1 MLYTLNYRTLPGTK
15 NCREK
20 YETKV
25 KENSN
30 EKRGDYL
37 KKAYYH
43 LMKIEQKKNKILQVE
58 NYGEINAELNRKFAK
73 GEYFDS
79 SEVMLRTVTI
89 CVGEGFFRL
98 SGKEQDALIEYL
110 CPEEDSTEE

>member
-1 MLYTLNYRTLPGTK
+1 MK
-15 NCREK
+15 
-20 YETKV
+20 
-25 KENSN
+25 
-30 EKRGDYL
+30 KRGDYL

-79 SEVMLRTVTI
+79 GEVYVEDGYL
-89 CVGEGFFRL
+89 CVGEG

-110 CPEEDSTEE
+110 CPEEDGTEE

>member
-1 MLYTLNYRTLPGTK
+1 MK
-15 NCREK
+15 
-20 YETKV
+20 
-25 KENSN
+25 
-30 EKRGDYL
+30 KRGDYL

-79 SEVMLRTVTI
+79 SEVYVEDHFWSGISAEVLSEGIPATVLPP
-89 CVGEGFFRL
+89 G
-98 SGKEQDALIEYL
+98 
-110 CPEEDSTEE
+110 

>member
-1 MLYTLNYRTLPGTK
+1 MK
-15 NCREK
+15 
-20 YETKV
+20 
-25 KENSN
+25 
-30 EKRGDYL
+30 KRGDYL

-58 NYGEINAELNRKFAK
+58 NYGKFAK

-79 SEVMLRTVTI
+79 SEVYVEDGYL

>member
-1 MLYTLNYRTLPGTK
+1 MK
-15 NCREK
+15 
-20 YETKV
+20 
-25 KENSN
+25 
-30 EKRGDYL
+30 KRGDYL

-58 NYGEINAELNRKFAK
+58 NYGEIHAELNRKFAK

-79 SEVMLRTVTI
+79 SEVYVEDGYL

>member
-1 MLYTLNYRTLPGTK
+1 MK
-15 NCREK
+15 
-20 YETKV
+20 
-25 KENSN
+25 
-30 EKRGDYL
+30 KRGDYL

-79 SEVMLRTVTI
+79 SEVYVETVTSAWAK
-89 CVGEGFFRL
+89 VSSAFLEKSRTL
-98 SGKEQDALIEYL
+98 
-110 CPEEDSTEE
+110 

>member
-1 MLYTLNYRTLPGTK
+1 MK
-15 NCREK
+15 
-20 YETKV
+20 
-25 KENSN
+25 
-30 EKRGDYL
+30 KRGDYL

-79 SEVMLRTVTI
+79 SEVYVEDVTSAWAKVSSAFPEKSRT
-89 CVGEGFFRL
+89 L
-98 SGKEQDALIEYL
+98 
-110 CPEEDSTEE
+110 

>member
-1 MLYTLNYRTLPGTK
+1 MK
-15 NCREK
+15 
-20 YETKV
+20 
-25 KENSN
+25 
-30 EKRGDYL
+30 KRGDYL

-73 GEYFDS
+73 GEDGY
-79 SEVMLRTVTI
+79 L

-110 CPEEDSTEE
+110 CPEEDGTEE

>member
-1 MLYTLNYRTLPGTK
+1 MK
-15 NCREK
+15 
-20 YETKV
+20 
-25 KENSN
+25 
-30 EKRGDYL
+30 KRGDYL

-73 GEYFDS
+73 GEYF
-79 SEVMLRTVTI
+79 
-89 CVGEGFFRL
+89 
-98 SGKEQDALIEYL
+98 